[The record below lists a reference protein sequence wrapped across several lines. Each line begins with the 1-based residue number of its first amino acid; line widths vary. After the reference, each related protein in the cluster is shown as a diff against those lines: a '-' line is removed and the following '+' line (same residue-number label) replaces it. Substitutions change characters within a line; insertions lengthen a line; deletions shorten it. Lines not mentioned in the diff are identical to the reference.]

1 MKANILKTVV
11 VSVMLLGVNVS
22 ASAQL
27 SDILGKITSSM
38 GSQSGDSGSVLGK
51 VVDIVSSKLVPTSKQ
66 IQGTWMYQR
75 PAVVFQSDNIVTS
88 LGGAA
93 ASTKI
98 EDKLQAYFSKVGMT
112 SGKMS
117 MTFNSDNT
125 FCVSFNNKEI
135 TGTYVISGND
145 VKLTFKGKKTPCS
158 LTPQLDNGSLIIVG
172 DATKLKDFLQNIAG
186 SVGTTELSTV
196 ASLMKNFNG
205 MLIGV
210 RFSK

>member
-51 VVDIVSSKLVPTSKQ
+51 VVDIVLSKLVPTSKQ

-125 FCVSFNNKEI
+125 FCVSFNNKEV